1 MESGKTV
8 NKGERWL
15 SEHFDV
21 GNRYAAP
28 HSLIIMKLVTLLMLS
43 LGIAGSACFA
53 DHHGGGWASL
63 FDGKS
68 LKGWT
73 ASKEHPKS
81 FSVKNETL
89 IVDGGRSHLFYTGD
103 VNGAEFKNFEL
114 KARVK
119 TMKKANGGIYFH
131 TDYQD
136 EGWPSQGFECQ
147 VNTSQ
152 KDPKKTGSLY
162 AIANVYVPMEPE
174 EPFIVRVDKAGAQVY
189 REKAPSTDGKWF
201 DYHIIVKGA
210 NVKIKIN
217 GETTVD
223 WTQPEGWVP
232 PKNMPGRSLGS
243 GTFALQAHDPDS
255 VTHYQDIKVK
265 VLD

>member
-1 MESGKTV
+1 
-8 NKGERWL
+8 
-15 SEHFDV
+15 
-21 GNRYAAP
+21 
-28 HSLIIMKLVTLLMLS
+28 MKLVTLLLLS
-43 LGIAGSACFA
+43 FGIACSACLA
-53 DHHGGGWASL
+53 NHHGGWVSL

-73 ASKEHPKS
+73 PSKENPDS
-81 FSVKNETL
+81 FSVKDGIL
-89 IVDGGRSHLFYTGD
+89 VVDGGRSHLFYTGK
-103 VNGAEFKNFEL
+103 VNGATFKNFEL
-114 KARVK
+114 KATVK
-119 TMKKANGGIYFH
+119 TMKQANGGIYFH
-131 TDYQD
+131 TALQD

-162 AIANVYVPMEPE
+162 AIANVYVPMKPE

-189 REKAPSTDGKWF
+189 REKAPSTDGEWF
-201 DYHIIVKGA
+201 DYHIIVKDD
-210 NVKIKIN
+210 NVKIMIN

-232 PKNMPGRSLGS
+232 PKNMAGRFLQT

-255 VTHYQDIKVK
+255 ITHYKDIKVK